1 MFRTKAIAA
10 VAAVAAFASV
20 AVPASA
26 SALSQ
31 QAQVKLLNSSTTS
44 TAKPAGKSYVRLN
57 AYLATRDPASVKPQ
71 HQTNP
76 VGKVVVTFPSGSYIT
91 PGSTGRTVC
100 KQPAGQGAAVM
111 AQCASSKI
119 GTGWALVNTG
129 QNLGVGGTP
138 LARPQLAGAPADCAP
153 GSGDPLTWTQYSDIW
168 PSGTLGCVP
177 MGHLWN
183 RVSIYLGGIPEGK
196 TAASANS
203 VVFVSQNIA
212 SIVSFSGAISKNVL
226 TVKLP
231 ALYGSGSYPGELF
244 FGWVLSDFQLNVSN
258 THYLK
263 AGSCPSATHRWK
275 VNTAVT
281 YSQRKESDGLVWD
294 PALNANRPIT
304 AGDIANGV
312 KPEVAAPV
320 PAPVTVGTYTNCR

>member
-1 MFRTKAIAA
+1 MFRIKAIAA
-10 VAAVAAFASV
+10 GVAVATV
-20 AVPASA
+20 AMPSSA
-26 SALSQ
+26 MALSQ

-44 TAKPAGKSYVRLN
+44 TAKPAGKSYVRLS
-57 AYLATRDPASVKPQ
+57 AYLATRDATSVKPQ

-111 AQCASSKI
+111 ANCANSKI
-119 GTGWALVNTG
+119 GSGWALVNTG
-129 QNLGVGGTP
+129 QNLGPDGTP
-138 LARPQLAGAPADCAP
+138 LARPQLSGSPADCAA
-153 GSGDPLTWTQYSDIW
+153 GTGDPLSWTQYSAVW

-183 RVSIYLGGIPEGK
+183 RVSVYLGGIPEGK
-196 TAASANS
+196 TTPSANS
-203 VVFVSQNIA
+203 VVFVSQNTA
-212 SIVSFSGAISKNVL
+212 SIVSFSGSISKNVL

-244 FGWVLSDFQLNVSN
+244 FGWVLSDFQLTISN
-258 THYLK
+258 TKYLK
-263 AGSCPSATHRWK
+263 SGSCPSSTRRWK

-281 YSQRKESDGLVWD
+281 YSQRKETDGLVWD
-294 PALNANRPIT
+294 SVLKANRPIT

-320 PAPVTVGTYTNCR
+320 PAPVTVGTYTSCR